1 MFQQKATQTER
12 LPAFHSR
19 NMSCGLYG
27 IVISNNEINLHFSN
41 WDLSVLV
48 LVFGRICVP
57 DVRWFMA
64 QGLYT
69 TSGLLEYCSCRSSG
83 FHYALF
89 CYKSRICNQ
98 RCTQIYMSKSLSL
111 YCMIYNFCMNCG
123 SYICC

>member
-27 IVISNNEINLHFSN
+27 ILISNNEINLHFAN
-41 WDLSVLV
+41 WGLSVLV
-48 LVFGRICVP
+48 LVFGRICIP

-69 TSGLLEYCSCRSSG
+69 TSGLLGYCSCRSSG
-83 FHYALF
+83 SHYALF
-89 CYKSRICNQ
+89 WLFTATNLGYITNVAHKFICPN
-98 RCTQIYMSKSLSL
+98 LSH
-111 YCMIYNFCMNCG
+111 
-123 SYICC
+123 STV